1 MREESIFSVI
11 EFGAIVA
18 YDEGEDEP
26 CEPALEGDVEVLV
39 YEADDP
45 SHRLD
50 KRHISDLQVRGTIP
64 QLPLT
69 PKAMVTK

>member
-1 MREESIFSVI
+1 MKEESIFSVI
-11 EFGAIVA
+11 EYGAIVA

-39 YEADDP
+39 YETDDP

-50 KRHISDLQVRGTIP
+50 KRHIS
-64 QLPLT
+64 
-69 PKAMVTK
+69 K